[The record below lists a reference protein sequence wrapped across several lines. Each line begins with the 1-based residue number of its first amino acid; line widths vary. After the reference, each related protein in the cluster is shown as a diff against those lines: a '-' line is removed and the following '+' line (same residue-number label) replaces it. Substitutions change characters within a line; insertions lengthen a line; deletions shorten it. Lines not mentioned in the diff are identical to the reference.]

1 MSTKKN
7 EIINKINQLTKQI
20 IEHNENYHTY
30 DNPKISDEEY
40 DALYSELKEIENYN
54 TRLYSNDLFEI
65 EYKKNDF
72 SIKEK
77 YGSFLKTIIYLK
89 TKNKKNYKILLDL
102 NDIKYKKLN

>member
-40 DALYSELKEIENYN
+40 DALYSELKKIENSPDAKLDFLERYFLQVREALAEFN
-54 TRLYSNDLFEI
+54 SNS
-65 EYKKNDF
+65 K
-72 SIKEK
+72 KEK
-77 YGSFLKTIIYLK
+77 Q
-89 TKNKKNYKILLDL
+89 KIAE
-102 NDIKYKKLN
+102 KY